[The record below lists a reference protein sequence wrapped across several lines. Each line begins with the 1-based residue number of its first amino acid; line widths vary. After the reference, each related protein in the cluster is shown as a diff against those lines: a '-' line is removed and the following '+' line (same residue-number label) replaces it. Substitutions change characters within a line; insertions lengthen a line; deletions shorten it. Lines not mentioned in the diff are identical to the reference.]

1 MEKQEADK
9 QETNIEDLPVDEDAE
24 VKGGP
29 IYMEVEGIKGR
40 VTPEGTSRNNKDGKY
55 RTN

>member
-29 IYMEVEGIKGR
+29 IYIEVEGIKGR
-40 VTPEGTSRNNKDGKY
+40 VTPEGHF
-55 RTN
+55 

>member
-9 QETNIEDLPVDEDAE
+9 QETNIEDLTVNEDTE

-29 IYMEVEGIKGR
+29 IYMQVEGVKGR
-40 VTPEGTSRNNKDGKY
+40 VTPEGHY
-55 RTN
+55 